1 MRLRWH
7 SVRYLVATLTI
18 LVLWPVAPVSAAD
31 PKLPMIVV
39 LADDADVDAAV
50 ERGRREQ
57 GVRPDNTFR
66 HAARGYAAKL
76 TRAQAR
82 AIEQDEDVDA
92 VVPDAVVE
100 LAAQSSPPGI
110 RRVGATRSPLT
121 HIDANDVAS
130 HRANVDVAI
139 VDTGI
144 QPDHPD
150 LRVAGGYDCS
160 RPSSP
165 INERSWPSRWRD
177 QHGHGTHVAGI
188 VGALDNDRG
197 VVGVAPGARLWSV
210 RVFDATGF
218 SRISWIACGI
228 DWITSRRDP
237 GDSARPLIEV
247 ANMSLRDDGRDD
259 GNCGYSNAD
268 IEHRAICRSVD
279 RGTTYV
285 VAAGND
291 RNSAGNW
298 RPASY
303 DEVITVS
310 AMADYDGKAGGLAGA
325 TCTAF
330 GKRDG
335 DDTFADFSNYGG
347 DIDLTA
353 PGVCV
358 RSTLPGSSYGTISGT
373 SMATPH
379 VAGGAALYLIAHPA
393 APPGEV
399 RSALRAAGLFDWKT
413 GTDRD
418 GTIDPLLDVSSF
430 GAGAGLRLRSSTTA
444 QRLWAGGPSGTI
456 AFRLTRLDGHA
467 GDVTMS
473 VAGLP
478 SGVHASFSRTTFGGR
493 AFGEATVTLTADA
506 DAAAADTDVAITATS
521 AAVETRHV
529 VRLRVDVD
537 HAAPVVSDVRE
548 SFRNKAQ
555 VSTSGAWV
563 TTRWTATDSDSG
575 VASSNVGE
583 RRDGAAWA
591 SVATTSA
598 STRLRH
604 ARLPYLTDVQHRVR
618 ARDLVANVS
627 DFTEGPTIRLK
638 RYSEGTGAA
647 TWSSGWTFASTSN
660 ALGGRLRYATKA
672 GASVTF
678 RFSGRAV
685 AWIARTSSTLGSAR
699 VYIDGTSV
707 GVYGLGGSTVWRRVV
722 FARDLTPGT
731 HTMKIVVLGTSGR
744 PRIEVDG
751 FLVMQ

>member
-1 MRLRWH
+1 MRLRRH
-7 SVRYLVATLTI
+7 SVPYVIAALTLLVFASA
-18 LVLWPVAPVSAAD
+18 APASAAD
-31 PKLPMIVV
+31 PKVPMIVV
-39 LADDADVDAAV
+39 LAKDADVDAAV
-50 ERGRREQ
+50 ERGKRKH
-57 GVRPDNTFR
+57 GIRPDNTFR

-76 TRAQAR
+76 TKAQAR
-82 AIEQDEDVDA
+82 AIEREAGVDA

-100 LAAQSSPPGI
+100 LAAQSTPAGV
-110 RRVGATRSPLT
+110 RRVGTTRSPLT
-121 HIDANDVAS
+121 HIDTNDLAS

-139 VDTGI
+139 IDTGI

-160 RPSSP
+160 RPGSP
-165 INERSWPSRWRD
+165 VSERSWPSRWRD

-228 DWITSRRDP
+228 DWITSKRDP
-237 GDSARPLIEV
+237 NDSARPRIEV

-303 DEVITVS
+303 NEVITAS
-310 AMADYDGKAGGLAGA
+310 AIADYDGKAGGLASA

-330 GKRDG
+330 GRRDG

-347 DIDLTA
+347 DVDITA

-379 VAGGAALYLIAHPA
+379 VAGGAALYLVAHPG
-393 APPGEV
+393 APPAEV

-418 GTIDPLLDVSSF
+418 GTIDPLLDVASF
-430 GAGAGLRLRSSTTA
+430 GAGAGLRLHSATTSR
-444 QRLWAGGPSGTI
+444 RLWAGGPNSTI
-456 AFRLTRLDGHA
+456 SFRLTRLDGHA

-493 AFGEATVTLTADA
+493 SFGEATVTLAADA
-506 DAAAADTDVAITATS
+506 VASPADKDIAILATS
-521 AAVETRHV
+521 GEVETRHV

-537 HAAPVVSDVRE
+537 HTAPAVSDVRE
-548 SFRNKAQ
+548 GFRNKAQ
-555 VSTSGAWV
+555 VSTSSAWV
-563 TTRWTATDSDSG
+563 TTRWTATDGDSG
-575 VASSNVGE
+575 VTASNIGE
-583 RRDGAAWA
+583 RRDGGAWA

-598 STRLRH
+598 STRARS

-618 ARDLVANVS
+618 ARDLVGNLS
-627 DFTEGPTIRLK
+627 DFAQGPTIRLK

-647 TWSSGWTFASTSN
+647 TWSSGWTSSSTSS

-678 RFSGRAV
+678 RFTGRAV

-722 FARDLTPGT
+722 FTRDVSPGA
-731 HTMKIVVLGTSGR
+731 HTMRIVVLGTSGR
-744 PRIEVDG
+744 PRIDVDG